1 MVETVIEAS
10 RVSVPGIFTPACR
23 EGSVARLTSVRND
36 AIEWNAIVVIV
47 SMVRIVAFRG
57 GA

>member
-1 MVETVIEAS
+1 
-10 RVSVPGIFTPACR
+10 VSVPGIFTPACR